1 MTELEMT
8 GLLIKLADH
17 GVTGIKIH
25 YDGSG
30 DSGAIEEICYT
41 TDPCASPSDV
51 DDNVEIWG
59 SSYSLSNLDETAYK
73 AIENFAYEK
82 LLEDIEDWYNNEGG
96 FGDISICVPSGKY
109 MIDNHVRYYQT
120 EDYQHEGSLLTKSV
134 E

>member
-82 LLEDIEDWYNNEGG
+82 LLEDIEDWYNNDGG
-96 FGDISICVPSGKY
+96 YGFINIDLDKLHYHISNNI
-109 MIDNHVRYYQT
+109 RYTNYET
-120 EDYQHEGSLLTKSV
+120 YTHEGSIHDLS
-134 E
+134 EE